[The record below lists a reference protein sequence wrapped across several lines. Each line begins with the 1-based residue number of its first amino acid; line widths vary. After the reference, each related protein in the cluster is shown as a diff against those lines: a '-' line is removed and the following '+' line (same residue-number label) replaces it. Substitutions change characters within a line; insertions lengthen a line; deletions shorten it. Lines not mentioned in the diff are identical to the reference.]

1 MQQDWIL
8 KLLLRLLRLLRLHRQ
23 LKRLS
28 ADTSGMVAVEFVLTL
43 PLMLMIFFGT
53 IQIST
58 AVAVDRK
65 VSITARTLS
74 DLISQAPATG
84 AADSDFTNAFN
95 ITQAIL
101 SPYSNTPLTA
111 IISQI
116 RINPTTLAG
125 EVVWSKASNAT
136 AHTYKQIV
144 TVPSALQIAGS
155 YLIMSEVSYV
165 YQPIVG
171 YDIKLGFSS
180 ASYTLSDS
188 MFTRPRNFTCV
199 YYSTWQAC
207 PTTGNLP

>member
-1 MQQDWIL
+1 MQRDWLL
-8 KLLLRLLRLLRLHRQ
+8 KLRLRLHDQVR
-23 LKRLS
+23 RLS
-28 ADTSGMVAVEFVLTL
+28 VDTRGMVAVEFVLTL

-74 DLISQAPATG
+74 DLLSQAPATG
-84 AADSDFTNAFN
+84 ATDTDFTNAFQ
-95 ITQAIL
+95 ITTAIL
-101 SPYSNTPLTA
+101 SPYANAPLNA
-111 IISQI
+111 IISQV

-136 AHTYKQIV
+136 AHTYKQV
-144 TVPSALQIAGS
+144 VPVPAALQVAGT
-155 YLIMSEVSYV
+155 YLIMSEVTYN

-171 YDIKLGFSS
+171 YDIKLGFAS
-180 ASYTLSDS
+180 ASFALSDS
-188 MFTRPRNFTCV
+188 MFARPRQNPCV
-199 YYSTWQAC
+199 WYSTWQQC